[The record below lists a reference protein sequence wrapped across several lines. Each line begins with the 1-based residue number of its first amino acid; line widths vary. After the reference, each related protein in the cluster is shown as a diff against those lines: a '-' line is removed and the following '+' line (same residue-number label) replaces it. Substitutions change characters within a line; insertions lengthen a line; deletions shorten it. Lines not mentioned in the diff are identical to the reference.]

1 MVAKQRELQELCAVN
16 DSIAYAAAH
25 RAFQHDHRSYC
36 KGSTSFGASY
46 EVSEVSV
53 SLGKCSS
60 YDEAMGE
67 PTIPAE
73 VGK

>member
-1 MVAKQRELQELCAVN
+1 M
-16 DSIAYAAAH
+16 IH
-25 RAFQHDHRSYC
+25 GSYC
-36 KGSTSFGASY
+36 KRSTGYGASY

-53 SLGKCSS
+53 SLGQCCS

-73 VGK
+73 VGM